1 MKNVSEVKKMIKDSF
16 GDVIFVE
23 EAANL
28 LSLSNSTLYSICN
41 NLPNNTK
48 KESGYWRISVDE
60 LLDFY
65 LLNDD

>member
-28 LSLSNSTLYSICN
+28 LSLSNSTLYSICI

-48 KESGYWRISVDE
+48 T
-60 LLDFY
+60 
-65 LLNDD
+65 